1 MRRSSLF
8 LVLVTLAAHAK
19 GPEALGPTGGEAKRS
34 PAIDDELVAA
44 RRARGVLAQ
53 KLDDKESHLH
63 ARVRAL
69 YKLSAFGD
77 LPLWVD
83 EGERSAALAR
93 RGAARRVILR
103 DLEERKI
110 LRAEVAAA
118 DADVARLERDAE
130 TARFL
135 AAMPVP
141 DGSLARPARGNVV
154 ASFGI
159 YTDADT
165 HVRLFR
171 RGVELHAPT
180 PEVVAAASGQVTFAG
195 PLAGLGTVVLVDHG
209 QGVVTVTAG
218 LAEAAVA
225 RGDLV
230 AAGDPVGRAASGRI
244 YFEVR
249 RGGRPVDPFPLLRA
263 AR

>member
-1 MRRSSLF
+1 MRRLS
-8 LVLVTLAAHAK
+8 LVLLLCAAPAAARV
-19 GPEALGPTGGEAKRS
+19 AL
-34 PAIDDELVAA
+34 DDEIAAA
-44 RRARGVLAQ
+44 RRAQTQLAH
-53 KLDDKESHLH
+53 KLDDKDGHVR

-83 EGERSAALAR
+83 EGERAAALAR

-103 DLEERKI
+103 AELE
-110 LRAEVAAA
+110 AAGG
-118 DADVARLERDAE
+118 DVARLEREAE
-130 TARFL
+130 TARWL
-135 AAMPVP
+135 AAMPVL
-141 DGSLARPARGNVV
+141 DGSLARPVPGNVV

-159 YTDADT
+159 YNDERT
-165 HVRLFR
+165 HVRLYR
-171 RGVELHAPT
+171 RGVELHAPA
-180 PEVVAAASGQVTFAG
+180 PDVVAAASGQVTFAG
-195 PLAGLGTVVLVDHG
+195 PLAGLGTVVVVDHG
-209 QGVVTVTAG
+209 QGVVTVTAW
-218 LAEAAVA
+218 LARAAVA

-230 AAGDPVGRAASGRI
+230 AARDPVGPAAGGRI

>member
-1 MRRSSLF
+1 MPRRSVVALL
-8 LVLVTLAAHAK
+8 LVALPAAARA
-19 GPEALGPTGGEAKRS
+19 PLE
-34 PAIDDELVAA
+34 DELGAA
-44 RRARGVLAQ
+44 RRAQAVLEHRVE
-53 KLDDKESHLH
+53 DKDGHVR

-69 YKLSAFGD
+69 YKLTAFGD

-83 EGERSAALAR
+83 EGERAAALAR

-103 DLEERKI
+103 DLEERKV
-110 LRAEVAAA
+110 LRAELAAA
-118 DADVARLERDAE
+118 EADVARLEREAE

-135 AAMPVP
+135 AAIPIL
-141 DGSLARPARGNVV
+141 DGSLARPVPGDVV

-159 YTDADT
+159 YNDERT
-165 HVRLFR
+165 HVRLAR
-171 RGVELHAPT
+171 RGVELHAASS
-180 PEVVAAASGQVTFAG
+180 EVVAAASGQVTWAG
-195 PLAGLGTVVLVDHG
+195 PLAGLGTVVVVDHG
-209 QGVVTVTAG
+209 QGVVTVTAW
-218 LAEAAVA
+218 LAHAAVA

-230 AAGDPVGRAASGRI
+230 AAGDPIGRAAGSRI